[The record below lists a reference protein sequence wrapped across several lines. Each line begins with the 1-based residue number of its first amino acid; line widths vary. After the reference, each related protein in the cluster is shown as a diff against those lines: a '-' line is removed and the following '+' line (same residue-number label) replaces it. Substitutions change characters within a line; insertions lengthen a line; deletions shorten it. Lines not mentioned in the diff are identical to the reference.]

1 MTDQQ
6 QVVGAAIEC
15 TIKYKCKTLYNNP
28 HNNGGTCPK
37 CAVQEE
43 NETSDEEDE
52 GAGQNDEVIPV
63 VPPTQHDGI
72 DTDSDMSD
80 GEEQVSVSND

>member
-1 MTDQQ
+1 M
-6 QVVGAAIEC
+6 
-15 TIKYKCKTLYNNP
+15 
-28 HNNGGTCPK
+28 
-37 CAVQEE
+37 QEE

-63 VPPTQHDGI
+63 VPPAQHDGI
-72 DTDSDMSD
+72 DTDSDMSE